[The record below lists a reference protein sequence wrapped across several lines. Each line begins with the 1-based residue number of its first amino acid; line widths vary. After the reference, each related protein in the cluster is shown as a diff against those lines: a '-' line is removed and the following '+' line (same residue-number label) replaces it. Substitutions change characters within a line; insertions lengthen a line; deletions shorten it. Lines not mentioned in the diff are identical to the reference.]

1 MKSKNSRKIIVHI
14 LLLLGITITV
24 FPFVWM
30 ILTSFK
36 TVGEAMQIPPTIF
49 PKKFLTDAYSSIVTA
64 LPFGRVYLNTII
76 STVVTTVV
84 QVLFCSMA
92 AYAFARIE
100 FPFKNAIFVLV
111 LSVLM
116 VPGQIFLIPQYRIV
130 QSLGLLD
137 TIPALFLPNLFSA
150 FGTFLLR
157 QFFMSLPKEL
167 EEAAL
172 LDGCN
177 RFQIFGRI
185 MLPLTKAGIVSLV
198 IFTAKFAW
206 NDFMWPLIVNTSMDK
221 MTLVLTEQAHKY
233 RISPVIT
240 NITSVYGRCP
250 NVIKTAFFNAC
261 VVLHTK
267 CEMIGKTYKNT
278 DNATRHTHQRRMR
291 ITANSVVFCE
301 LMM

>member
-1 MKSKNSRKIIVHI
+1 
-14 LLLLGITITV
+14 
-24 FPFVWM
+24 
-30 ILTSFK
+30 
-36 TVGEAMQIPPTIF
+36 
-49 PKKFLTDAYSSIVTA
+49 
-64 LPFGRVYLNTII
+64 
-76 STVVTTVV
+76 
-84 QVLFCSMA
+84 MA

-157 QFFMSLPKEL
+157 QFFMSL
-167 EEAAL
+167 

-221 MTLVLTEQAHKY
+221 MTLGPALSTLQGQYTTKYPMQMAGAVMAVIPIIVLFFIFQKQFIEGVAQ
-233 RISPVIT
+233 S
-240 NITSVYGRCP
+240 G
-250 NVIKTAFFNAC
+250 IK
-261 VVLHTK
+261 
-267 CEMIGKTYKNT
+267 G
-278 DNATRHTHQRRMR
+278 
-291 ITANSVVFCE
+291 
-301 LMM
+301 

>member
-1 MKSKNSRKIIVHI
+1 
-14 LLLLGITITV
+14 
-24 FPFVWM
+24 
-30 ILTSFK
+30 
-36 TVGEAMQIPPTIF
+36 
-49 PKKFLTDAYSSIVTA
+49 
-64 LPFGRVYLNTII
+64 
-76 STVVTTVV
+76 
-84 QVLFCSMA
+84 MA

-130 QSLGLLD
+130 QSLG
-137 TIPALFLPNLFSA
+137 
-150 FGTFLLR
+150 LLR

-221 MTLVLTEQAHKY
+221 MTLGPALSTLQGQYTTKYPMQMAGAVMAVIPIIVLFFIFQKQFIEGVAQ
-233 RISPVIT
+233 S
-240 NITSVYGRCP
+240 G
-250 NVIKTAFFNAC
+250 IK
-261 VVLHTK
+261 
-267 CEMIGKTYKNT
+267 G
-278 DNATRHTHQRRMR
+278 
-291 ITANSVVFCE
+291 
-301 LMM
+301 

>member
-177 RFQIFGRI
+177 RFQIF
-185 MLPLTKAGIVSLV
+185 
-198 IFTAKFAW
+198 TAKFAW

-221 MTLVLTEQAHKY
+221 MTLGPALSTLQGQYTTKYPMQMAGAVMAVIPIIVLFFIFQKQFIEGVAQSGLVLFLYQIETIRY
-233 RISPVIT
+233 VNNRIVSYSFYNYSILSGDSGSYFL
-240 NITSVYGRCP
+240 NIRS
-250 NVIKTAFFNAC
+250 N
-261 VVLHTK
+261 
-267 CEMIGKTYKNT
+267 
-278 DNATRHTHQRRMR
+278 R
-291 ITANSVVFCE
+291 I
-301 LMM
+301 L